1 MKASKGRRCILALSS
16 RTLCLLVGTPKQC
29 ELEAAQWPQRVT
41 SPCQCSARFLHLT
54 QPRIPCPGSGP
65 VHNWDGS
72 SQINVIKRISR
83 RYVRGLSSTGSRFSQ
98 VGKEH
103 TNHQRASFK
112 GGNGTSEHL
121 EAMSRRF
128 LPSWGPSRF
137 HQINL
142 CVYKCLEGNWP
153 NRKIVAGGA

>member
-1 MKASKGRRCILALSS
+1 MYFGSEFKDTVSPGGNTKAVWTGSS
-16 RTLCLLVGTPKQC
+16 SG
-29 ELEAAQWPQRVT
+29 PQRVT

-83 RYVRGLSSTGSRFSQ
+83 RYVQGLSSTGSRFSQ

-103 TNHQRASFK
+103 TNHQKASFK
-112 GGNGTSEHL
+112 GGKGTSEHL
-121 EAMSRRF
+121 EAGSRLS

-142 CVYKCLEGNWP
+142 CVYKCLEGNWH